1 MWLILLETW
10 GEHLLLHSKDY
21 LILRTTQGSFPHSL
35 QHHIPYLRSFLIA
48 SHLRAANNDRDDKS
62 QLPRA
67 HWPYHSRRKK
77 IPVIYTFKWAWEE
90 SMTAQKNSLHK
101 CRQLTVTASPAFLSK
116 DVTCSEPGTVRS
128 CKMSSPADW
137 WKWLTLGCQ
146 LKDQLFT
153 STRQLPPT
161 HQAAAGRRKGRS
173 LWVVVNMHYPFLWP
187 WSATIAKSIAC
198 SKLRNRD
205 VWHQLHP
212 KHLEI

>member
-1 MWLILLETW
+1 MIGMTNHSSPELIGHTIQ
-10 GEHLLLHSKDY
+10 GE
-21 LILRTTQGSFPHSL
+21 
-35 QHHIPYLRSFLIA
+35 
-48 SHLRAANNDRDDKS
+48 
-62 QLPRA
+62 
-67 HWPYHSRRKK
+67 KK

-153 STRQLPPT
+153 STRQLPRT